1 MIVGLGV
8 NVGFT
13 DKNIS
18 FDIRSLSN
26 RRSQV
31 LYHPALKKISNQGA
45 TKLIIPGYIKGCDY
59 SYEKI
64 IEHIRTDSN
73 KEIAM
78 IPILV
83 YFKDEDKCLEAMG
96 GTDGFSGTWFEK
108 IAVAFT
114 VDPKIEEFT
123 NTFDENALEAYL
135 DKSCKH
141 PYSKGSHD
149 KSNFWGSLSLLKS
162 LLRIDLDNKD
172 LLIGVSELED
182 NLSEETYYKRLIREF
197 DFSNIDNNYLVRLKS
212 ESSKLGKIL
221 NNGTVLI
228 IEDQLKDGWEVA
240 YGFFFS
246 IYSNFQVLFAEDESN
261 AKEIIKNT
269 NNIDLVLL
277 DVRLDKDR
285 DVYSQDEHGHCI
297 ENLSGVKLA
306 KWIQENRPII
316 PIIAATASNK
326 SWTLEALLERGI
338 NSYWVK
344 GSPDLVTTI
353 ESGIE
358 NTIDLYKKIN
368 NTLVWSKKTGF
379 WQKELYRIARDVN
392 STYLEDKAKSLQ
404 ALLFRSFSPF
414 SNDLSNGLQMNL
426 AFINIYSCMN
436 DLVEWSCN
444 IEQLDSGVWRWST
457 INQHGKYVDIVEGVE
472 NNWTMPEIKNFK
484 PVKNQPDRLMA
495 SEILSAKFPYNKV
508 KEFKRLSE
516 IRNGLPLV
524 HGKRDASGNA
534 LKSVNATE
542 EDIDSLVNVLGS
554 LVDKH
559 KELLN
564 RHKR

>member
-1 MIVGLGV
+1 MILGLGV
-8 NVGFT
+8 NVDFVEKSIDF
-13 DKNIS
+13 DK
-18 FDIRSLSN
+18 SLSK

-31 LYHPALKKISNQGA
+31 LYHATLKKILNQDA
-45 TKLIIPGYIKGCDY
+45 TKLIIPGDINGCDY
-59 SYEKI
+59 NYEKI
-64 IEHIRTDSN
+64 IEHIRIDGN

-96 GTDGFSGTWFEK
+96 GTDGFSGIWFEK

-123 NTFDENALEAYL
+123 NTFDENALKAYL
-135 DKSCKH
+135 DKSCKY

-149 KSNFWGSLSLLKS
+149 KSNSWGSLSLLKS
-162 LLRIDLDNKD
+162 LLSINLNNEA
-172 LLIGVSELED
+172 LLTSVSELEN
-182 NLSEETYYKRLIREF
+182 NLSEQTYYKRLIREF
-197 DFSNIDNNYLVRLKS
+197 DCNNVDKNYLVRLRS
-212 ESSKLGKIL
+212 QSSKLTKIL
-221 NNGTVLI
+221 DDGTVLI

-240 YGFFFS
+240 YSLFFS
-246 IYSNFQVLFAEDESN
+246 LSSNFQVLFAENESE
-261 AKEIIKNT
+261 AKELIGNT
-269 NNIDLVLL
+269 SNIDLILL

-306 KWIQENRPII
+306 KWIQEERLVI

-326 SWTLEALLERGI
+326 SWTLEALLEKGI

-368 NTLVWSKKTGF
+368 DTLVWSKKTGF

-392 STYLEDKAKSLQ
+392 STYLEVKAKSLQ
-404 ALLFRSFSPF
+404 SLLFRSFSPF

-457 INQHGKYVDIVEGVE
+457 INQKGNYVDIVEGVE

-495 SEILSAKFPYNKV
+495 SEILSAKFQYNKV
-508 KEFKRLSE
+508 KEFKKLSE
-516 IRNGLPLV
+516 IRNRLPLV
-524 HGKRDASGNA
+524 HGKRGASGNA
-534 LKSVNATE
+534 LKSANATS

-564 RHKR
+564 RNKR